1 MEYYT
6 TQYLVIVSNSD
17 LKTTDN
23 DSNELLE
30 TMRRY
35 NDACN
40 FVSDMAFSLKV
51 TNNKYKL
58 HKIVSVCRDKRQ
70 V

>member
-40 FVSDMAFSLKV
+40 FVSDKTFSLKV